1 MKSSESESFISEQHS
16 VATAGLPLGALLP
29 ISKMSK
35 HFKGTGL
42 RLTQPGTRAEG
53 LWPQALPQQMLKAA
67 PTQTQTPTSASAP
80 PPLLL
85 PGSEVG

>member
-53 LWPQALPQQMLKAA
+53 L
-67 PTQTQTPTSASAP
+67 
-80 PPLLL
+80 
-85 PGSEVG
+85 